1 MNDFNYIFHFLV
13 NMYSD
18 AIYKISIS
26 PHICALYSTKPVLDI
41 KVAFDMQSHE
51 SKSKLLFTNNTKILQ
66 FKLLYITLEF
76 LLFNNLMFYLH
87 IIIGAVKSLLIK
99 IHVMHLQLV
108 YEALYHSYHIVHM
121 YTCIWIKLITITIR
135 K

>member
-1 MNDFNYIFHFLV
+1 MYVHF
-13 NMYSD
+13 
-18 AIYKISIS
+18 
-26 PHICALYSTKPVLDI
+26 STKPVLDI

-51 SKSKLLFTNNTKILQ
+51 SKSMLLFTKNIEILQ
-66 FKLLYITLEF
+66 FKLLYITFEF

-87 IIIGAVKSLLIK
+87 IIIGVVKSLQIK
-99 IHVMHLQLV
+99 IHVMHLV